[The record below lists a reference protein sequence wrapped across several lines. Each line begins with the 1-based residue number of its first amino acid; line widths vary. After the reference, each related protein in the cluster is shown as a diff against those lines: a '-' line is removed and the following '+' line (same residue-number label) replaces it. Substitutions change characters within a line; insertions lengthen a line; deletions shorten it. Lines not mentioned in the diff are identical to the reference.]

1 MELGDFGVEI
11 KALAEML
18 DVEISEATE
27 ISKAYQLKRIA
38 DALGRK

>member
-1 MELGDFGVEI
+1 MDVENFGVEI
-11 KALAEML
+11 KALAEIL
-18 DVEISEATE
+18 DVEINEATE